1 MYTYI
6 TTITYE
12 LNDHFARNKNL
23 LTITAMNRWTIRGD
37 IYDQILTSTGENSF
51 VMKLISMPLI
61 VLLYSCLD
69 VWETDQYLH
78 FTLIVVHSLT
88 IPPSCSLF
96 VIITMFFVRVFD
108 EEVAWPMR
116 TQLFCLWYGGGVL
129 HVCSQLFCLWSQFLY
144 KSVKIVF
151 MRLNCVHIYD
161 RSKTRRTMHSL
172 YMF

>member
-1 MYTYI
+1 MNYPWWHLWPNIDKYWWKFICDETYKHAFV
-6 TTITYE
+6 
-12 LNDHFARNKNL
+12 LNA
-23 LTITAMNRWTIRGD
+23 
-37 IYDQILTSTGENSF
+37 
-51 VMKLISMPLI
+51 LI

-78 FTLIVVHSLT
+78 FTLIVVHPLT

-151 MRLNCVHIYD
+151 MRLYCVHIYD
-161 RSKTRRTMHSL
+161 RSKTRRTIHSL
-172 YMF
+172 YMFEVHRYLE